1 MRPPLKDLCCIV
13 VLTCFAQ
20 HCCNALSSPSPY
32 SQAEISRRNLLA
44 TATGSSLL
52 LPTSRAA
59 FANEEPTLA
68 SASLAGGKRI
78 LLPNASPSCA
88 TNPRSSKEFPLAS
101 FGLQIYDDATA
112 YSLTLTALEAGYR
125 NFFASVLAGNQK
137 GFAKAVKD
145 SGIDREEL
153 YICGTVLSNRSQGQ
167 DKAYKKTLK
176 GCQENME
183 AMSLGGIDYL
193 DQIMLDYPG

>member
-1 MRPPLKDLCCIV
+1 MIQHLCRSIV
-13 VLTCFAQ
+13 AAYLTLQTC
-20 HCCNALSSPSPY
+20 HALSSPS
-32 SQAEISRRNLLA
+32 SHHEISRRAALT
-44 TATGSSLL
+44 TASSSIL
-52 LPTSRAA
+52 LPTLARA
-59 FANEEPTLA
+59 EELVSKTKPLV
-68 SASLAGGKRI
+68 GGDRI
-78 LLPNASPSCA
+78 VLPNASFSCSA
-88 TNPRSSKEFPLAS
+88 SPRASKLFPLAS

-112 YSLTLTALEAGYR
+112 YSLTLTALECGYR

-145 SGIDREEL
+145 SDVPREEL
-153 YICGTVLSNRSQGQ
+153 YICGTVLSNRAQGEE
-167 DKAYKKTLK
+167 KAYKKTLK